1 MVAVDSSAI
10 MPLLRIGKLFLLE
23 KYFKKIKITKEV
35 YNELISG
42 VIGVSEIEEGCKT
55 WINVSESLK
64 EVDKLSE
71 LENVSYADASIIL
84 LAQKEKDILI
94 SGDYM
99 LINVAKSKNIECIWL
114 TAFIIKCVE
123 KKILNK
129 VEAKGTLMDLINA
142 GMRLNNQVYSLI
154 LMKIDETK

>member
-142 GMRLNNQVYSLI
+142 GMRLNNQVNSLI